1 MSRYDLLER
10 AKRSHRLATLHRG
23 LRDVSREVADV
34 RESLSAAGASPA
46 TIGATEDEFSALVRD
61 GLLAEARIT
70 FELAADPGSTPA
82 ERDFL
87 FSDLVALVTKAVQSG
102 PRAAETPVSDEET
115 ARVLDA
121 HDPGKGLVPWDQA
134 RQSGEFAG
142 VGDKDIDALN
152 FDAIDAEPPVVE
164 ARRLPDDDPG
174 PFIEIDPD
182 EDEDD
187 GYPVITVETVSIAPE
202 CLMPDADDTE
212 VVTPE
217 SVRMAIRF
225 FGEEVAAELGCI
237 PRPERPP
244 ILLTKVIRRGTIP
257 PPLPAKEEEAAADA
271 DA

>member
-10 AKRSHRLATLHRG
+10 AKRSHRLAVLHRG

-46 TIGATEDEFSALVRD
+46 TIDTTEDELSALVRD

-70 FELAADPGSTPA
+70 FELAADQGSTPA

-102 PRAAETPVSDEET
+102 SRAAERPIGDEEA

-121 HDPGKGLVPWDQA
+121 HDPSKGLVPWDQA

-142 VGDKDIDALN
+142 VSDKDIDALN
-152 FDAIDAEPPVVE
+152 FDAIDAEPPAVG
-164 ARRLPDDDPG
+164 AHRLPDDDPG

-182 EDEDD
+182 DDEDD

-202 CLMPDADDTE
+202 CLMPDADDGD
-212 VVTPE
+212 VMSPE

-225 FGEEVAAELGCI
+225 FGQETAAELGCI
-237 PRPERPP
+237 PAPAQSPL
-244 ILLTKVIRRGTIP
+244 LLTKVIRPGTIP
-257 PPLPAKEEEAAADA
+257 PPLP
-271 DA
+271 